1 MKGVIY
7 ARYSSSK
14 QREESIEGQ
23 IRENTAFANKNGI
36 EIVGTYIDRAQ
47 SAKTDDRPEFKR
59 MIKESSWKKYD
70 VIIVWKLDRLA
81 RNRYDSA
88 KYKAIL
94 LKSGKKVVSATEAIS
109 EGPAG
114 HFLEAVLEGMAA
126 YYSDEL
132 SEKVTRGMT
141 ENALKC
147 RYNGG
152 HAAPFGFSIDADKH
166 YQIDPATAPIALEI
180 FTRYA
185 DGESIKSIIGD
196 LNGHGVKTSRGTPFN
211 KSSIIN
217 MVHNRNYIGEYHF
230 GKTIIPNGI
239 PAIIPEEIFNRAT
252 ERANINKHAPAQHKA
267 KEKYILTTKLFCG
280 ECMSMMVGDSV
291 NKKDRTYRYYKCAS
305 AKRHECDLKPVRK
318 ELIEDY
324 VIKKTMESISD
335 DKTMTAIV
343 NRIMKI
349 YNKENTII
357 PALEEQLKK
366 TRSSIENILK
376 AIESGVITKS
386 TKSRLEKLEA
396 EEEELVK
403 EIEDERY
410 NKPPLTKEMVWFVI
424 DKYRNLDMTIEKDR
438 EKLIDGLVG
447 KIILYGDGRL
457 IITFNYKNEPV
468 ETTLDEISAAAT
480 SSSDIN
486 NFGSPIKK
494 HCCCSAFLLVTYAA
508 SGTAPK
514 AHGFDSCEQAKTT

>member
-23 IRENTAFANKNGI
+23 IRENTAFAQKNGI
-36 EIVGTYIDRAQ
+36 DIVETYIDRAQ

-70 VIIVWKLDRLA
+70 VVIVWKLDRFS
-81 RNRYDSA
+81 RNKYDSA

-94 LKSGKKVVSATEAIS
+94 YKNNKKVVSATEIIS
-109 EGPAG
+109 EGPEG
-114 HFLEAVLEGMAA
+114 VILESLLEGLAE
-126 YYSDEL
+126 YYSEDL

-147 RYNGG
+147 KYNGG
-152 HAAPFGFSIDADKH
+152 RAAPFGFVIDADKH
-166 YQIDPATAPIALEI
+166 YQIDPVRAPVALEI

-185 DGESIKSIIGD
+185 EGESIKSIIGD
-196 LNGHGVKTSRGTPFN
+196 LNERGLKTSHGTAFN

-230 GKTIIPNGI
+230 GKTVVPNGI
-239 PAIIPEEIFNRAT
+239 PAIVPEEIFTKATARAD
-252 ERANINKHAPAQHKA
+252 INKHAPAQHKA
-267 KEKYILTTKLFCG
+267 RERYILTTKLFCG

-291 NKKDRTYRYYKCAS
+291 NKKDRIYRYYKCAS
-305 AKRHECDLKPVRK
+305 AKRHECAMKPVKK
-318 ELIEDY
+318 EIIEDF

-335 DKTMTAIV
+335 KKTMNAIV

-349 YNKENTII
+349 YDKENTII
-357 PALEEQLKK
+357 PALEDQLKK
-366 TRSSIENILK
+366 TRSSIDNILT
-376 AIESGVITKS
+376 AIESGVFTKS

-403 EIEDERY
+403 KIEDEKY

-424 DKYRNLDMTIEKDR
+424 DKYRRLDMTVEKER

-457 IITFNYKNEPV
+457 IITFNYKEDAV
-468 ETTLDEISAAAT
+468 ETTLEEISAAANFG
-480 SSSDIN
+480 SDIN
-486 NFGSPIKK
+486 NFGSP
-494 HCCCSAFLLVTYAA
+494 
-508 SGTAPK
+508 
-514 AHGFDSCEQAKTT
+514 